1 MGLCVRELDHSLCL
15 RPETSPWLCRYA
27 IQGVQRTVLTCVCV
41 CSDSPSHPQAE
52 LICHFYVGE
61 TVLSIQK
68 TTLIQGGSE
77 CLVYSTLSGSIGAL
91 VPFTSKEVGDHAE

>member
-1 MGLCVRELDHSLCL
+1 MG
-15 RPETSPWLCRYA
+15 
-27 IQGVQRTVLTCVCV
+27 CVCCARHMEYGNSACV
-41 CSDSPSHPQAE
+41 VTASLHPTQAE
-52 LICHFYVGE
+52 LVCHFYVGE

-91 VPFTSKEVGDHAE
+91 VPFTSKEVGSIADGRHRDRRSLVWCG